1 MKELLMGF
9 LDLLL
14 IWFDAGGIPMGI
26 HQKKVIS
33 KVPTWSLFRYVTC
46 MGMELVGTDMTASN
60 IGYQSTVVVDSD
72 LLNRKIKS
80 ENYSHPFMLIL
91 FRSYISLKSIQHL
104 AYFAIFSRLPHIQ
117 DQVIKCFYC
126 YSETQKKPMWV
137 FPKIGVPQNGW
148 FIMENP
154 IKMDD
159 LGVKPTI
166 LGNTHVLVNLCVG
179 SRCFV
184 NPFHA

>member
-1 MKELLMGF
+1 
-9 LDLLL
+9 
-14 IWFDAGGIPMGI
+14 MGI

-72 LLNRKIKS
+72 PLSGKIKS

-104 AYFAIFSRLPHIQ
+104 AYFDIYFQDCHIFK
-117 DQVIKCFYC
+117 IKLL
-126 YSETQKKPMWV
+126 SVSTAT
-137 FPKIGVPQNGW
+137 
-148 FIMENP
+148 
-154 IKMDD
+154 
-159 LGVKPTI
+159 VKPQKNPC
-166 LGNTHVLVNLCVG
+166 G
-179 SRCFV
+179 CFQE
-184 NPFHA
+184 